1 MVEQQPSFPGGAGAL
16 NRWLAENVKYPAR
29 AAEKGIEGRV
39 IVQFIVGTDGS
50 ITNARVVR
58 SVNQY
63 LDKEALRVV
72 SVMPRWKPG
81 MQDGKPV
88 RVRYTVPVTFRLS

>member
-1 MVEQQPSFPGGAGAL
+1 M
-16 NRWLAENVKYPAR
+16 
-29 AAEKGIEGRV
+29 
-39 IVQFIVGTDGS
+39 QFIVGTDGS